1 MRGISKERLR
11 SDLRVIGYCLI
22 VGLGA
27 TAFGFD
33 QGLTSG
39 FLAMQAYNRS
49 FGYYN
54 EAIGKYAMTA
64 GRQTSL
70 SGVLTGF
77 ILIAAMVAGPIGSK
91 FGRKAGFIITCIVG
105 LIGSCIQM
113 IPHFAATLVGK
124 AFMGLAIGFTGQ
136 FCIPYWSEAA
146 PVYLRGSIVIF
157 YQFFI
162 NIPTFIGACVDQGT
176 YKISSNLAYQIP
188 LICTLLAPLVL
199 LSLIYWLPESPR
211 WLVTAGRI
219 DEAKASLMKLRGQ
232 HAQREELD
240 NEMKNIVNFIEL
252 EKQYETSASYMDCQ
266 QLVGVAFL
274 SGYSTYFFQT
284 VGVSNAFL
292 VTVILNMCSVVAVLL
307 SFVAI
312 NYIGRRPLMIWGAG
326 IMGVCMFSF
335 AAVAEAHPNSTAAAS
350 FLIFCICL
358 FSFTYTF
365 TWGSASNIL
374 LGEIPANRLRSKT
387 ISIAASASW
396 IVCVL
401 VSTGMPY
408 LLSAQ
413 YADMGTKVGFI
424 FGPIGIVVFILT
436 WWIVPETKGRTL
448 EEIDEM
454 FMNRVPTRQFKTYVC
469 TGNVNGIDVNTITE
483 NQKGQPML
491 EITHIEKGRS

>member
-1 MRGISKERLR
+1 
-11 SDLRVIGYCLI
+11 
-22 VGLGA
+22 
-27 TAFGFD
+27 
-33 QGLTSG
+33 
-39 FLAMQAYNRS
+39 
-49 FGYYN
+49 
-54 EAIGKYAMTA
+54 
-64 GRQTSL
+64 
-70 SGVLTGF
+70 
-77 ILIAAMVAGPIGSK
+77 
-91 FGRKAGFIITCIVG
+91 
-105 LIGSCIQM
+105 
-113 IPHFAATLVGK
+113 
-124 AFMGLAIGFTGQ
+124 
-136 FCIPYWSEAA
+136 
-146 PVYLRGSIVIF
+146 
-157 YQFFI
+157 
-162 NIPTFIGACVDQGT
+162 
-176 YKISSNLAYQIP
+176 
-188 LICTLLAPLVL
+188 
-199 LSLIYWLPESPR
+199 
-211 WLVTAGRI
+211 
-219 DEAKASLMKLRGQ
+219 
-232 HAQREELD
+232 
-240 NEMKNIVNFIEL
+240 
-252 EKQYETSASYMDCQ
+252 
-266 QLVGVAFL
+266 
-274 SGYSTYFFQT
+274 
-284 VGVSNAFL
+284 
-292 VTVILNMCSVVAVLL
+292 MCSVVAVLL

-454 FMNRVPTRQFKTYVC
+454 FMNVSNSLSPPSSFYLLTSSS
-469 TGNVNGIDVNTITE
+469 
-483 NQKGQPML
+483 L
-491 EITHIEKGRS
+491 